1 MPERKCKTTWRL
13 LCEAVEH
20 RLVYRLQEQENKFV
34 AAQRQFEAS
43 NIVSGEDCAS
53 LKHFLI
59 TYRAQRTSCWASQE
73 LARAAHKHVVP
84 PMKMGVLWCA
94 DVQKSIMSLSKMSN
108 ARHRQR
114 NPNWNPLL
122 RDCLLCSLWMFQTV
136 SMIFSDCAAAKVAPK
151 KNNQRS
157 STLAYEH
164 KTHPFTK
171 NYNTGST
178 SDSRSLYLW

>member
-108 ARHRQR
+108 ARHRHR
-114 NPNWNPLL
+114 GIKSEIHCWEAASP
-122 RDCLLCSLWMFQTV
+122 TV
-136 SMIFSDCAAAKVAPK
+136 STLP
-151 KNNQRS
+151 S
-157 STLAYEH
+157 SLQSVNVSNCVDD
-164 KTHPFTK
+164 FQWLRC
-171 NYNTGST
+171 S
-178 SDSRSLYLW
+178 

>member
-13 LCEAVEH
+13 LCEAEEH

-108 ARHRQR
+108 ARHRHR
-114 NPNWNPLL
+114 GIKSEIRCWEAASP
-122 RDCLLCSLWMFQTV
+122 TV
-136 SMIFSDCAAAKVAPK
+136 STLP
-151 KNNQRS
+151 S
-157 STLAYEH
+157 SLQSVNVS
-164 KTHPFTK
+164 KCVDDFQWLRC
-171 NYNTGST
+171 S
-178 SDSRSLYLW
+178 

>member
-108 ARHRQR
+108 ARHRHR
-114 NPNWNPLL
+114 GIKSEIHCWETAFFAV
-122 RDCLLCSLWMFQTV
+122 CECFKLCRW
-136 SMIFSDCAAAKVAPK
+136 FSVIALQLKLHLK
-151 KNNQRS
+151 KIINGAQ
-157 STLAYEH
+157 L
-164 KTHPFTK
+164 
-171 NYNTGST
+171 
-178 SDSRSLYLW
+178 